1 MFSCKICGK
10 ELPTKSGLTTH
21 ERYCQKLPQW
31 LREVDDDGKVRSKY
45 INKKVN
51 AKAEGL
57 ICELTLE
64 QFCNLMKQANIKS
77 SQLGFT
83 GDNYVLA
90 RYNDLGNYTYGNCR
104 FIKQSENAKE
114 RKTSEKS
121 RKASSK
127 NIKEV
132 NYKLKQNP
140 ELRNRIIEKRKAHP
154 YNIKRHQKALEKQ
167 AIIDANKDM
176 RYCKEHNSQY
186 GTYWITNGINN
197 MKWKDSKGPIP
208 DTYYKGRICN

>member
-1 MFSCKICGK
+1 MFICRICGK
-10 ELPTKSGLTTH
+10 ELPSKSGLITH
-21 ERYCQKLPQW
+21 ERYCEKLPYW

-45 INKKVN
+45 SNKKVN

-57 ICELTLE
+57 ICELSLE
-64 QFCNLMKQANIKS
+64 QFCQLMKEANIKS

-90 RYNDLGNYTYGNCR
+90 RYNDAGNYTYGNCR
-104 FIKQSENAKE
+104 FIKQCDNAKE
-114 RKTSEKS
+114 KHISDKIRKTSSE
-121 RKASSK
+121 
-127 NIKEV
+127 NIKKFNEKV
-132 NYKLKQNP
+132 KNNP
-140 ELRNRIIEKRKAHP
+140 ELRKQIIEKRKLHP
-154 YNIKRHQKALEKQ
+154 YSIQRHKKALEKQ
-167 AIIDANKDM
+167 TIIDANKDI

-208 DTYYKGRICN
+208 DTYHKGRICN